1 MQLILL
7 SKDRGHLGQMRLDSG
22 RVWGSVFLIAVLV
35 CAGAFY
41 GGFRAAEAFGIS
53 NPGAQ
58 AGVWRAEL
66 AQQKSVVDGTRRAL
80 QQNLDAL
87 ALRLGQMNAHVVRL
101 DALGQRLTQM
111 AGLKDGEFDFTS
123 EPSLG
128 GPEEP
133 LADTEYM
140 QISGVVSALDVLDEQ
155 LTDRGRQLTVLEDLL
170 LNRKLRD
177 EVRPGGRPVLAGYI
191 SSRFGSRTDPFTGRH
206 AYHKGVDFAGREGAE
221 VVAVASGVV
230 IWSGQ
235 RFGYGQLVEI
245 NHGNG
250 YVTRYAHNADN
261 LVAVGDTVRRGQV
274 IARIGDTGRATGP
287 NLHFEVLLND
297 KQVDPLTY
305 ISAANTTAADAAAL
319 KRAVDTAPVD
329 NPTDDDGT
337 E

>member
-7 SKDRGHLGQMRLDSG
+7 SKDRGHLGQMPLDSS
-22 RVWGSVFLIAVLV
+22 RVWVGVFLIAVLV

-66 AQQKSVVDGTRRAL
+66 AQQKSVVDGTRRVL

-111 AGLKDGEFDFTS
+111 AGLRDGEFDFTS

-177 EVRPGGRPVLAGYI
+177 EVRPEGRPVTTGYI

-206 AYHKGVDFAGREGAE
+206 AYHKGVDFAGRQGAD

-235 RFGYGQLVEI
+235 RFGYGQLVEV

-274 IARIGDTGRATGP
+274 IARMGDTGRATGP

-305 ISAANTTAADAAAL
+305 ISASNTTPADALAL
-319 KRAVDTAPVD
+319 KQAVDTAPVD
-329 NPTDDDGT
+329 NPTDDDST

>member
-1 MQLILL
+1 MQLIFL

-22 RVWGSVFLIAVLV
+22 RAWLMICAVALLV
-35 CAGAFY
+35 CALAFG
-41 GGFRAAEAFGIS
+41 GGFLAAGAFGIS
-53 NPGAQ
+53 NPKSQ
-58 AGVWRAEL
+58 VESWRVDL
-66 AQQKSVVDGTRRAL
+66 ARQQSLLDGTRRAL

-101 DALGQRLTQM
+101 DALGERLTQM
-111 AGLKDGEFDFTS
+111 AGLKDGEFDFSTA
-123 EPSLG
+123 PSLG

-133 LADTEYM
+133 IADSAMTQIGGVISSLDALDGELAD
-140 QISGVVSALDVLDEQ
+140 
-155 LTDRGRQLTVLEDLL
+155 RKRQLTVLEDLL
-170 LNRKLRD
+170 LNRKLHD
-177 EVRPGGRPVLAGYI
+177 EIHPEGRPVTAGYI

-206 AYHKGVDFAGREGAE
+206 AFHKGVDFAGREGAE

-230 IWSGQ
+230 SWSGP

-274 IARIGDTGRATGP
+274 IARMGDTGRATGP

-297 KQVDPLTY
+297 KAVDPLTY
-305 ISAANTTAADAAAL
+305 IGS
-319 KRAVDTAPVD
+319 R
-329 NPTDDDGT
+329 
-337 E
+337 